1 MSDVLNVIQRWDA
14 LGLLYGLPLWE
25 KEELSQV
32 YDNAARL
39 ILHEE
44 SKNIPKKI
52 YENLNEVTFPIL
64 RRLYRRVGLN
74 FDIEILMSKL
84 LEELHNNPKLSILPS
99 PKVSS
104 PEEINIGDDKYNK
117 LTKFCVEFADKY
129 EDSETVKNQFTDEDY
144 VERVDKLLNTM
155 KEVLLN
161 KDRIS
166 FIDRTNTD
174 WKIILSDKKSS
185 KMNTRYWNQKI
196 SKELLTSVLSD
207 TNKGI

>member
-39 ILHEE
+39 ILHKE

-84 LEELHNNPKLSILPS
+84 LEELHANPLILSSTVGIS
-99 PKVSS
+99 NDG
-104 PEEINIGDDKYNK
+104 EKYNK

-144 VERVDKLLNTM
+144 EERVDKLLNIM

-161 KDRIS
+161 KDRTS
-166 FIDRTNTD
+166 FIDRTSTD

>member
-1 MSDVLNVIQRWDA
+1 MSDILNVIQRWEA

-84 LEELHNNPKLSILPS
+84 LEELHNNPKLSILPFQNYIF
-99 PKVSS
+99 P
-104 PEEINIGDDKYNK
+104 N
-117 LTKFCVEFADKY
+117 
-129 EDSETVKNQFTDEDY
+129 
-144 VERVDKLLNTM
+144 
-155 KEVLLN
+155 
-161 KDRIS
+161 
-166 FIDRTNTD
+166 
-174 WKIILSDKKSS
+174 
-185 KMNTRYWNQKI
+185 
-196 SKELLTSVLSD
+196 
-207 TNKGI
+207 

>member
-1 MSDVLNVIQRWDA
+1 MSDILNVIQRWDA

-104 PEEINIGDDKYNK
+104 QEEINIETDKYNK

-129 EDSETVKNQFTDEDY
+129 EDSETVKNQFSNEDY
-144 VERVDKLLNTM
+144 EERVDKLLNTV
-155 KEVLLN
+155 KDVLLN
-161 KDRIS
+161 KNITS
-166 FIDRTNTD
+166 FIDRTSTD

>member
-1 MSDVLNVIQRWDA
+1 MSDILNVIQRWEA

-104 PEEINIGDDKYNK
+104 QEEINIETDKYNK

-129 EDSETVKNQFTDEDY
+129 EDSETVKNQFSDEDY
-144 VERVDKLLNTM
+144 EERVDKLLNTV
-155 KEVLLN
+155 KDVLLN
-161 KDRIS
+161 KNITS
-166 FIDRTNTD
+166 FIDRTSTD